1 MKIDDTIEAIGNY
14 KATHELQ
21 IKDELYLNSNFM
33 LALSEL
39 PEA

>member
-1 MKIDDTIEAIGNY
+1 MKISETIEALRNSRVRQ
-14 KATHELQ
+14 ELQ

-33 LALSEL
+33 LALSEI